1 MDTTVRHHLGEVIA
15 PLSWRMVDFISDLH
29 LQAANPQT
37 FAAFLHYLSHTPTDA
52 VIILGD
58 LFEVWVG
65 DDCLDDASSFESEC
79 ASALCRSTA
88 GRSIYFMHGN
98 RDFLVGARFSNAT
111 HVNILA
117 DPCVLTFAGQN
128 WLLSHGDAM
137 CLTDIDYMAFRTLVR
152 SPQWQAEFLAKSLSE
167 RLGIARGIRTQSET
181 RKQSTPSFA
190 DIDPAMAC
198 EWLHLAHA
206 DTLIHGHTHRPAVHA
221 LHGAGC
227 SHHRVVL
234 SDWDASANPARAQVL
249 RLTADGLTRV
259 NL

>member
-128 WLLSHGDAM
+128 WFG
-137 CLTDIDYMAFRTLVR
+137 
-152 SPQWQAEFLAKSLSE
+152 
-167 RLGIARGIRTQSET
+167 
-181 RKQSTPSFA
+181 
-190 DIDPAMAC
+190 
-198 EWLHLAHA
+198 
-206 DTLIHGHTHRPAVHA
+206 
-221 LHGAGC
+221 
-227 SHHRVVL
+227 
-234 SDWDASANPARAQVL
+234 
-249 RLTADGLTRV
+249 
-259 NL
+259 